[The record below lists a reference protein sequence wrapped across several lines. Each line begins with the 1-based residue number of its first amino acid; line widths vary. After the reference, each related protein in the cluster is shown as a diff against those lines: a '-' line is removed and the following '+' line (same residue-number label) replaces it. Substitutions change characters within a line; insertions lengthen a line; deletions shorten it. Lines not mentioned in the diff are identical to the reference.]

1 MEAELRKRVSLTN
14 PWHFLGL
21 GFGSGLIP
29 LMPGTM
35 GSIAAL
41 PLVLAV
47 SMLAVEFYLAA
58 TLLACLIGIAI
69 CAKTADALKV
79 HDHGAI
85 VWDEVA
91 GMLVTFILVP
101 LNWQSALAGFVL
113 FRFFDIVKPW
123 PIRWLD
129 KHVHGGFGIM
139 IDDIIAGLM
148 ACGCLHVG
156 LVYWPF

>member
-1 MEAELRKRVSLTN
+1 MEAELRKRVSLTT
-14 PWHFLGL
+14 PWHFFGL

-47 SMLAVEFYLAA
+47 SMLSVEFYLAA
-58 TLLACLIGIAI
+58 TVLACFIGIAI